1 MMHVSAALALLLIA
15 APAAAQPVDAGRAD
29 WDALPPLKVRSRIL
43 PANDFAGRVEAI
55 LKSKACTLP
64 GQRASRFDITVPFAI
79 LVAPDGT
86 AERILVAEMNC
97 APLETLVGMIALKRV
112 EVGDL
117 EPTGERKARW
127 FGSEI
132 SFTLQ

>member
-1 MMHVSAALALLLIA
+1 MMHILPALALLLIA
-15 APAAAQPVDAGRAD
+15 APAASQPVDAGRAD
-29 WDALPPLKVRSRIL
+29 WDALPPLKARSRVL
-43 PANDFAGRVEAI
+43 PTNELVGRVETI
-55 LKSKACTLP
+55 LKSNACTLP
-64 GQRASRFDITVPFAI
+64 GQRATRFDITVPFAI

-117 EPTGERKARW
+117 QPTGERKARW

-132 SFTLQ
+132 TFTLQ